1 MKYDLAVAILGTG
14 YMGQTYAKALDGL
27 VSEMIFCSTDE
38 EAGRA
43 LAEQY
48 GSRFYTDYTQLFEKE
63 KVDFAAICLP
73 TYLHCKA
80 SLAAMERGISVLCE
94 KPFATTE
101 EEARE
106 MIKTAEEKG
115 VLFMI
120 AHCLRF
126 SKGYEYLKRCLHDE
140 RFGKLLSISTYRE
153 HKSPAWSVGNWLHNA
168 ALSGGVVKD
177 THIHDTDRIIG
188 WLGKPKSVYTT
199 GNCVSCRTIYNYDTD
214 ISVSASASWRD
225 VQAFPAESGYDA
237 LFEHACIRERNY
249 KVMVYTDDEIFDPM
263 EREEFSEFFSGKIYA
278 NEINYFCH
286 CLVNKQPPLLCPVS
300 DSFKTISV
308 SCAESRSMEKNV
320 PETISISL

>member
-1 MKYDLAVAILGTG
+1 MMYDLTVAIIGTG
-14 YMGQTYAKALDGL
+14 YMGKTYAKALDGL
-27 VSEMIFCSTDE
+27 VNKIIFCSTDE
-38 EAGRA
+38 EAGRE

-48 GSRFYTDYTQLFEKE
+48 GSGFYTDYAQLFEKE

-73 TYLHCKA
+73 THLHCKA
-80 SLAAMERGISVLCE
+80 SLAAMKRGISVLCE

-126 SKGYEYLKRCLHDE
+126 SKGYEYLRRCISDE
-140 RFGKLLSISTYRE
+140 RFGKLLSLNAYRE
-153 HKSPAWSVGNWLHNA
+153 HKSPTWSVGNWLHNV

-177 THIHDTDRIIG
+177 AHIHDTDRIIG
-188 WLGKPKSVYTT
+188 WLGEPKSVYTT
-199 GNCVSCRTIYNYDTD
+199 GNCVSCRTVYNYGADF
-214 ISVSASASWRD
+214 SVSASASWRD
-225 VQAFPAESGYDA
+225 VITFPVESGYDA

-249 KVMVYTDDEIFDPM
+249 KVIVYTDDENFDPI
-263 EREEFSEFFSGKIYA
+263 EREEFSEFFSGSIYK

-286 CLVNKQPPLLCPVS
+286 CLVNRQPPLLCPVS

-308 SCAESRSMEKNV
+308 SCAESRSLEKRA
-320 PETISISL
+320 EESIN